1 MRLVVCSNAKHRK
14 VDTMTIAL
22 RLSDKTLLARLYG
35 PAIPRAKRAAI
46 VVAAS
51 LLIWLSA
58 KIVVPFFPVPM
69 TLQTLAVLSL
79 ASALGPRLG
88 ISAVALYLVEGVCGL
103 PVFAG
108 SPEKGVGLAYMM
120 GPTGGYL
127 LGMLPAAAL
136 AGILAR
142 RGWDRHVGL
151 TALSMVAGNLV
162 IYAFGIAWLGTVVG
176 WDKPVLTWGLYPFL
190 LGDLLKIAIAAILLP
205 ASWRMLGR

>member
-1 MRLVVCSNAKHRK
+1 
-14 VDTMTIAL
+14 MTIAL
-22 RLSDKTLLARLYG
+22 RLSDQTLLARLYG
-35 PAIPRAKRAAI
+35 PAIPRAKSAAI

-69 TLQTLAVLSL
+69 TLQTLAVLAL
-79 ASALGPRLG
+79 ATALGPRLG
-88 ISAVALYLVEGVCGL
+88 ISAIALYLVEGACGL

-176 WDKPVLTWGLYPFL
+176 WDKPVLSWGVYPFL

-205 ASWRMLGR
+205 VSWRVLGR